1 MDILNILVVLLLS
14 LSLCVCAV
22 VLTWLYGRYKA
33 LEAAHFSLVQS
44 MDQLNSELAGLCAT
58 HLRVDA
64 SLISQEKQIQAF
76 LVQPPQAATPSRE
89 QLVHTSYEHAIE
101 RVRMGA
107 KPSELVAEFGMSAS
121 EAELLVRLHTGK
133 S

>member
-1 MDILNILVVLLLS
+1 MDILNILVVFFLS
-14 LSLCVCAV
+14 LSLCACAV

-64 SLISQEKQIQAF
+64 SLISQEKQLQS
-76 LVQPPQAATPSRE
+76 LMLQPQTVNTSRD
-89 QLVHTSYEHAIE
+89 QLIHTSYEHAIE

-107 KPSELVAEFGMSAS
+107 RPAELVAEFGLGAS
-121 EAELLVRLHTGK
+121 EAELLVRLHAGK